1 MYCVLQKHV
10 RFANRQCVRFAFALF
25 VVGTMLA
32 APGAALGLSLQRPML
47 EELNEHRSELE
58 GAQQTLCISQQLRR
72 KVGKLFI
79 PARTEAVLYHGVNST
94 THSGPVADRQILSRV
109 ESRSCPLRC

>member
-1 MYCVLQKHV
+1 MHSVFQKHV
-10 RFANRQCVRFAFALF
+10 RFARRQSCRFVFALF

-58 GAQQTLCISQQLRR
+58 GAQQILCISQQLRR
-72 KVGKLFI
+72 KVGKLFF
-79 PARTEAVLYHGVNST
+79 PARNEAVLYHGANST
-94 THSGPVADRQILSRV
+94 THSGPVADTQILSRV